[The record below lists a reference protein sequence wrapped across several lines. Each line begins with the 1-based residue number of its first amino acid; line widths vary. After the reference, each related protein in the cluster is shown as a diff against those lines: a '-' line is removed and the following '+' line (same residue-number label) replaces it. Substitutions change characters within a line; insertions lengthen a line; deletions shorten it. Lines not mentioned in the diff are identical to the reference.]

1 MVIVKYLL
9 VGDMVLV
16 DVGIW
21 AAKITHGS
29 VIIKPTPMHSW
40 NIISMNVVKVVSV
53 CRSKEFGRTAKVC
66 CF

>member
-1 MVIVKYLL
+1 
-9 VGDMVLV
+9 MVLV